1 MSWKKISRFWKAGLI
16 NNRILPLSVMIV
28 IMILVMAGCNDE
40 PPEVS
45 DTGTAANQEAYLSN
59 KQDCDE
65 AEGIEAVYHDI
76 YDGAVETNTLAS
88 PETKQCI
95 VARLGE
101 NGYVAVDSENQ
112 VDMVRAEQAVEF
124 YKVEDEKENTKPTII
139 MIKDFG
145 VMKFDLETEDV
156 IFFARKSYLCSI

>member
-124 YKVEDEKENTKPTII
+124 CKVEDEKENTKPTII

-145 VMKFDLETEDV
+145 VTSV
-156 IFFARKSYLCSI
+156 IS